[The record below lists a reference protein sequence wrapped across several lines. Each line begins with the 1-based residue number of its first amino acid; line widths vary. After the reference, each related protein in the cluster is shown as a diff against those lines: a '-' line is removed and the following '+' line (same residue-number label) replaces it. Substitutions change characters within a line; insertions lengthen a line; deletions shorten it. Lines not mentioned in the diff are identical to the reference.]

1 MAAREGRRV
10 ICHSSELLNGGRGIR
25 FQVRRHGEIAP
36 AFVIRF
42 DDKVYAY
49 LNRCAHRA
57 LELDWAEGEFFDAF
71 GEHLICAA
79 HGARFAPAS
88 GACVGGPCHGAG
100 LVKLMVT
107 EGNGLLCLEAGD
119 DIHLA
124 PSDEV
129 V

>member
-25 FQVRRHGEIAP
+25 FQVRRYGEIAP
-36 AFVIRF
+36 AFAIRF

-79 HGARFAPAS
+79 HGARYAPAS

-100 LVKLMVT
+100 LVKLTVT
-107 EGNGLLCLEAGD
+107 EENGHLCLEAGD